1 MSFICEVELRYP
13 ASERGRR
20 GWRPGGLP
28 RRGRPPPSRTPVK
41 SLNSL
46 QLLPQNLH
54 GGKSGDPYALLFGE
68 CAHGAGHG
76 SVIKFGDARLCTMAV
91 VADMFKGDGVQGYD
105 ESFGWAAEL
114 FAAACSSGAD
124 HQKRNQAE
132 GSANFNIYGLA
143 GPSALKQA

>member
-1 MSFICEVELRYP
+1 MHGFLWTIVSKMDQVDDDLEIRWL
-13 ASERGRR
+13 
-20 GWRPGGLP
+20 
-28 RRGRPPPSRTPVK
+28 VK
-41 SLNSL
+41 QCK

-76 SVIKFGDARLCTMAV
+76 SVIKFGDARLCTKAV

-143 GPSALKQA
+143 GPSALTL